1 MLVAAMLLGACAAD
15 QTDAPVLSE
24 RAYLA
29 WVTRDC
35 RAARQLVAHAGSA
48 GAAPAIYL
56 RRVAAGAQALQ
67 RDFAALRPPA
77 RLEVIHRE
85 LIAVGD
91 AQLALIGAA
100 LERVERGEVPQAA
113 VELEARNRELVR
125 RANALAEDL
134 GLAACVNEPGP
145 P

>member
-29 WVTRDC
+29 WIMRDC
-35 RAARQLVAHAGSA
+35 RAAKQLVGHAASA
-48 GAAPAIYL
+48 RAAPAIYL

-77 RLEVIHRE
+77 RLRVVHRE

-91 AQLALIGAA
+91 AQLALIRAA

-113 VELEARNRELVR
+113 VELEARNRDLVR
-125 RANALAEDL
+125 RANALVEDL
-134 GLAACVNEPGP
+134 GLAACGNESWP

>member
-15 QTDAPVLSE
+15 QTDAPVLPE

-29 WVTRDC
+29 WIMRDC
-35 RAARQLVAHAGSA
+35 RAAKQLVGHAASA
-48 GAAPAIYL
+48 RAAPAIYL

-77 RLEVIHRE
+77 RLRVVHRE

-91 AQLALIGAA
+91 AQLALIRAA

-113 VELEARNRELVR
+113 VELEARNRDLVR
-125 RANALAEDL
+125 RANALVEDL
-134 GLAACVNEPGP
+134 GLAACVNESGP